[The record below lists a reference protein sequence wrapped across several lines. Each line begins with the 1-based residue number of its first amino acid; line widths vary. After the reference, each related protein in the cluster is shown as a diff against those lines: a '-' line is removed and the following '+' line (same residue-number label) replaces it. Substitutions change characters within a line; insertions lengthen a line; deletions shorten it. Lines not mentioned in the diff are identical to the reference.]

1 MEILDNT
8 LEGKTV
14 KNANSSL
21 REDKVLSVS
30 QLSMIVE
37 EFNYLEILEYDTVE
51 H

>member
-14 KNANSSL
+14 KNTNSSL